1 MNTISP
7 KWRNIVSEL
16 LADSQE
22 YLEETQALY
31 YPGVDRSGFVRG
43 KQPYKESCLKSG

>member
-1 MNTISP
+1 MNIISL

-22 YLEETQALY
+22 YLEETQALF
-31 YPGVDRSGFVRG
+31 YPGINCSGFVWG
-43 KQPYKESCLKSG
+43 KQPGKESCLKSG